1 MDPLNVSWVP
11 RWDNYSSHCVN
22 GAHKRIDRGIGEK
35 LAPPSN
41 RLQYNGSREMGD
53 GGVVFEV
60 PRIYEI
66 VGIDLLAV
74 CYVLGYG

>member
-1 MDPLNVSWVP
+1 
-11 RWDNYSSHCVN
+11 
-22 GAHKRIDRGIGEK
+22 
-35 LAPPSN
+35 
-41 RLQYNGSREMGD
+41 MGD